1 MVPKRTIPAEADN
14 CAAPP
19 KRLRKTC
26 SHKGCTNQVVSGGVC
41 GRHGAKRKCK
51 ECSYEGCTTPA
62 QSGGGCV
69 RHGAKR
75 KECTHEGCTNQV
87 VRGGVCVRHG
97 AKLKECNH
105 EGCTMWSTIWPHVDP
120 YLRTQTVRKSGETSE
135 EKSRQGQI
143 SWRTLYNKLMKDGR
157 NWLPSKNGRSCEISR
172 VDCNL

>member
-1 MVPKRTIPAEADN
+1 MQKAKEKKQNQTPLIVPKRTIPAEADN

-26 SHKGCTNQVVSGGVC
+26 SHEGCTNQVRSGGVC
-41 GRHGAKRKCK
+41 
-51 ECSYEGCTTPA
+51 Y
-62 QSGGGCV
+62 

-157 NWLPSKNGRSCEISR
+157 NWLPSKNVRSCEISGSIAIF
-172 VDCNL
+172 NHKLQLSN